1 MPVTIGRREL
11 IAALGGAAAAWPLAA
26 RAQQG
31 AMPVIGV
38 LNSASPSPF
47 VAAFLQGL
55 REAGFVEHQ
64 NVLIE
69 YRYAR
74 GAYERLPA
82 LAAELVALR
91 VDLIMAAG
99 TPAVRVAKTASVKPA
114 IPVVFAMASDPV
126 AEGFVASLSRPGG
139 NMTGITSIA
148 GALAPK
154 RLDLMREFLR
164 DDAAI
169 AILINPSNPLASAER
184 KDTEAAAHAIGQR
197 LEVLSAGNED
207 EINKAF
213 ASLKQR
219 HVGALII
226 AADVY
231 YYTQTQRLATLA
243 AQHAVPTI
251 GPLRD
256 FAAEGG
262 LLSYGASIQEVNRQ
276 AGIVAGKVLKGA
288 RPADLPVQQPT
299 KFELVVNLKAA
310 KALGMELSP
319 KLLALAD
326 EVIE

>member
-1 MPVTIGRREL
+1 MRRRDFITL
-11 IAALGGAAAAWPLAA
+11 LGGAAAWPLAA

-31 AMPVIGV
+31 ATPVVGF
-38 LNSASPSPF
+38 LSGASASLL

-64 NVLIE
+64 NVMIE

-91 VDLIMAAG
+91 VDLIIAAG
-99 TPAVRVAKTASVKPA
+99 TPAVRVAKTASVKPTPA

-126 AEGFVASLSRPGG
+126 AEGFVASLNRPGG

-148 GALAPK
+148 GALALK

-164 DDAAI
+164 DGAAI
-169 AILINPSNPLASAER
+169 AILINPSNPLANAER

-197 LEVLSAGNED
+197 LEVLSASNED
-207 EINKAF
+207 EIDQAF

-226 AADVY
+226 AADVFY
-231 YYTQTQRLATLA
+231 YSQMQRLATLA

-256 FAAEGG
+256 FAAEGS
-262 LLSYGASIQEVNRQ
+262 LLSYGASVQEVNRQ

-299 KFELVVNLKAA
+299 KFELVVNPKTA
-310 KALGMELSP
+310 KTLGLTLP
-319 KLLALAD
+319 DKLLVRAD